1 MKNSRRPPDL
11 SGRSRL
17 PFISL
22 YSIFTILRGITGF
35 LLPLYFFSIG
45 IPDLQVGI
53 SIGFFGASLLISE
66 ILWGVFFD
74 RVGPER
80 LILASTAATAA
91 TYLFLPFVRNTE
103 GAILAELLL
112 GMSGPIL
119 AVVSRSLV
127 IIQNESGRWAGGFGL
142 LGSIYA
148 LAQLVGILVA
158 GLTES
163 SIHFGN
169 LFYIAAVATVVVY
182 LVYLRSARRA
192 GPRDG
197 FGEIGTD
204 PGKNDPRPPLDWRGL
219 PLISLVAVPTFIG
232 FSFFVNIMQLVVTQT
247 PSISATYLQASVVL
261 SSFWVANV
269 IFQPLLSLRGGSRA
283 RLVIATA
290 LAASFGVFALLT
302 QLSDVWEIAAA
313 GLMEGA
319 CFSAIS
325 PLSLSLL
332 MVGIPKRYAGR
343 AMGIYG
349 AAEDVGVII
358 GPLLGSAVWVQFG
371 LTAAY
376 LALGATFLFV
386 LVPYVIAMRGAPPVP
401 KR

>member
-80 LILASTAATAA
+80 LILASTATTAA

-103 GAILAELLL
+103 GAILADLLL

-127 IIQNESGRWAGGFGL
+127 IRQNESGRWAGGFGL

-148 LAQLVGILVA
+148 LAQLVGY
-158 GLTES
+158 S
-163 SIHFGN
+163 SW
-169 LFYIAAVATVVVY
+169 A
-182 LVYLRSARRA
+182 
-192 GPRDG
+192 
-197 FGEIGTD
+197 
-204 PGKNDPRPPLDWRGL
+204 
-219 PLISLVAVPTFIG
+219 
-232 FSFFVNIMQLVVTQT
+232 
-247 PSISATYLQASVVL
+247 
-261 SSFWVANV
+261 
-269 IFQPLLSLRGGSRA
+269 
-283 RLVIATA
+283 
-290 LAASFGVFALLT
+290 
-302 QLSDVWEIAAA
+302 
-313 GLMEGA
+313 
-319 CFSAIS
+319 
-325 PLSLSLL
+325 
-332 MVGIPKRYAGR
+332 
-343 AMGIYG
+343 
-349 AAEDVGVII
+349 
-358 GPLLGSAVWVQFG
+358 
-371 LTAAY
+371 
-376 LALGATFLFV
+376 
-386 LVPYVIAMRGAPPVP
+386 
-401 KR
+401 